1 MSKSGKVLAQF
12 NTKNGKFKVAGGSTV
27 GSLAWLTK
35 VSLDRDLATQGIYG
49 DGELQLNIINDKGY
63 TGTLGV
69 TARDIDFEKAN
80 GMQLEITGGTAEV
93 QQQSILTND
102 IYFETEFVGADG
114 VKKTKKVWLFG
125 VEVGAPSE
133 SLEQTTDNINITAY
147 EYPITVKGVYLK
159 ATGGET
165 DYIDTTTGNKTKVF
179 KLSAVPTDTGYTNFG
194 NTVPTPTVKTEEP
207 ASGGGGAA

>member
-1 MSKSGKVLAQF
+1 MSKTGKVLAQF
-12 NTKNGKFKVAGGSTV
+12 NVKNGKYQIAGGSTV
-27 GSLAWLTK
+27 EPLAWLTK

-80 GMQLEITGGTAEV
+80 GMQMEITGGTAEV

-133 SLEQTTDNINITAY
+133 SLEQTTDNLNIATY

-159 ATGGET
+159 ATGGT
-165 DYIDTTTGNKTKVF
+165 SDFVDTTTGNKVKVF
-179 KLSAVPTDTGYTNFG
+179 KLSAVPTDTGYTTFG
-194 NTVPTPTVKTEEP
+194 DTVPTPTVKTE
-207 ASGGGGAA
+207 AGGSET